1 MDTSTPPPMAPPID
15 VEKRVAQFV
24 RLRDKIKLLTEKH
37 DAELAPYKEAKA
49 QLEAELLNHLNSNN
63 MKSARTDAGTVS
75 VSEKTSCRVDDTDAF
90 RSFVVNNG
98 EWDLCDMKANAP
110 AVEKYMEEQQ
120 APPPGVVVNKFR
132 TVGVRRASN

>member
-1 MDTSTPPPMAPPID
+1 MAPPID

-49 QLEAELLNHLNSNN
+49 QLEAELLNHLNHNN

-75 VSEKTSCRVDDTDAF
+75 ISEKTSCRVDDTDAF

>member
-1 MDTSTPPPMAPPID
+1 MDTTTAPPVAPPID

-49 QLEAELLNHLNSNN
+49 QLEAELLNHLNNNN

-75 VSEKTSCRVDDTDAF
+75 ISEKTSCRVDDTDAF

>member
-1 MDTSTPPPMAPPID
+1 MDTTTAPPVALPID
-15 VEKRVAQFV
+15 VERRVAQFV

-49 QLEAELLNHLNSNN
+49 LLEAELLNHLNNNN

-98 EWDLCDMKANAP
+98 EWDLCDMKANAS

>member
-1 MDTSTPPPMAPPID
+1 MAPPID

-24 RLRDKIKLLTEKH
+24 RLRDKIKLLTDKH

-49 QLEAELLNHLNSNN
+49 QLEAELLNHLNHNN

-98 EWDLCDMKANAP
+98 EWDLCDMRANAP

>member
-24 RLRDKIKLLTEKH
+24 RLRDKIKLLTDKH

-49 QLEAELLNHLNSNN
+49 QLEAELLNHLNHNN

-98 EWDLCDMKANAP
+98 EWDLCDMRANAP